1 LRYERLSK
9 QGQDVTSREGSVY
22 VSLRLIDESDFVHP
36 GRLDFVDNVIDRASG
51 TIRGRAEFAN
61 AAGLFTP
68 GMFAR
73 IRVPGSPA
81 YPALLLPDVAIGSE
95 QARKYVL
102 VVDKDNIAR
111 PKYVVLGDLS
121 EGLRIVKDGISADDR
136 VVVNGV
142 ARVRPGQKVTP
153 EEQKGPGQAKTDATN
168 G

>member
-1 LRYERLSK
+1 
-9 QGQDVTSREGSVY
+9 
-22 VSLRLIDESDFVHP
+22 
-36 GRLDFVDNVIDRASG
+36 
-51 TIRGRAEFAN
+51 
-61 AAGLFTP
+61 
-68 GMFAR
+68 
-73 IRVPGSPA
+73 VPGSPA